1 MGLSRYVLDKPVF
14 SCFEQLFLGKRVKTH
29 GKAHI
34 LCVNVYL
41 EYGDGRFHVLLP
53 FREGSNLSPN
63 AYPNHDTL
71 AVVWVTL

>member
-1 MGLSRYVLDKPVF
+1 M
-14 SCFEQLFLGKRVKTH
+14 KTR

-53 FREGSNLSPN
+53 LREGSNLSPN
-63 AYPNHDTL
+63 ACLNHDTL
-71 AVVWVTL
+71 AVVLVTL